1 MFRTRKEIAA
11 QVGSVLV
18 ILGIVSCAGLKV
30 VAGNE
35 AAFAQWIDDQG
46 RGFQKVR
53 QGVGTLVASAEDP
66 DSKVKRVVVQT
77 LEPGTLAAAAQLT
90 TGYLAASPFL
100 FEANVA
106 PARDQI
112 VVTAA
117 SLERNGQA
125 TTVAKAGHE
134 QCQLRLQP
142 TKGTDKIGAGWAIQ
156 DARCSRPV

>member
-1 MFRTRKEIAA
+1 MVRTGKEIAA
-11 QVGSVLV
+11 QVGSILMV
-18 ILGIVSCAGLKV
+18 IGIVACAGLKV

-46 RGFQKVR
+46 RGVQKVR
-53 QGVGTLVASAEDP
+53 QGIGTLVATADDP
-66 DSKVKRVVVQT
+66 DSKVKRVVVET
-77 LEPGTLAAAAQLT
+77 LEPGTLAAATQLT
-90 TGYLAASPFL
+90 AGYLAASPFL
-100 FEANVA
+100 FQASVA

-134 QCQLRLQP
+134 QCHLRLQP
-142 TKGTDKIGAGWAIQ
+142 TKGSDRIGAGWAIQ
-156 DARCSRPV
+156 DARCNRAE